1 MLFVRGACVALTVW
15 VFAAANYAAR
25 AQEWPNKPVKIVV
38 AFAPGG
44 TADLFAR
51 LLAPELS
58 KTFGQQFYVEN
69 RPGSSGTAGS
79 AFVARAEPD
88 GYTLLIG
95 GSGPHLTAPAI
106 NPNVGYDPLADFT
119 HIGMIGGDTYALVA
133 HPDLGVRSVPDLV
146 KLGQQR
152 PVTCASPGP
161 GSLGHLIQEQLRLAA
176 ELKLQHVPFRGAGEG
191 MSSLLGNHVSLAIMP
206 LVSTGEQ
213 IRAGTV
219 VPLAVTAT
227 ERHPAFPAIPTFAES
242 GYPEVRGT
250 TWFWLAG
257 PKNLSADVVDRLA
270 QEVRRLV
277 KDSAMQQRFA
287 ADAILT
293 MESDRQALNRFLA
306 EEIAFW
312 GALARKLGMKV
323 Q

>member
-1 MLFVRGACVALTVW
+1 
-15 VFAAANYAAR
+15 
-25 AQEWPNKPVKIVV
+25 
-38 AFAPGG
+38 
-44 TADLFAR
+44 
-51 LLAPELS
+51 
-58 KTFGQQFYVEN
+58 
-69 RPGSSGTAGS
+69 
-79 AFVARAEPD
+79 
-88 GYTLLIG
+88 
-95 GSGPHLTAPAI
+95 
-106 NPNVGYDPLADFT
+106 
-119 HIGMIGGDTYALVA
+119 
-133 HPDLGVRSVPDLV
+133 
-146 KLGQQR
+146 
-152 PVTCASPGP
+152 
-161 GSLGHLIQEQLRLAA
+161 
-176 ELKLQHVPFRGAGEG
+176 
-191 MSSLLGNHVSLAIMP
+191 MP

-227 ERHPAFPAIPTFAES
+227 ERHPAFPAIPTFAEF

-312 GALARKLGMKV
+312 GALARKLGLKV